1 MIYYIN
7 AVISDLYVV
16 VFDLQRK
23 KHLKKPHN
31 PSGFKVHIFKTR
43 ILYRKPEYWHI
54 RTQILRAVYGE
65 KRITVHA
72 WLYFDFEF

>member
-23 KHLKKPHN
+23 KHFKKN
-31 PSGFKVHIFKTR
+31 PQSFRF
-43 ILYRKPEYWHI
+43 
-54 RTQILRAVYGE
+54 
-65 KRITVHA
+65 
-72 WLYFDFEF
+72 